1 MLCERCHRNTA
12 TTILT
17 QTINGHASM
26 EHLCA
31 ECAYQ
36 SGFTGLFNGFPFSQI
51 FSGMNRAARG
61 STKRCPKC
69 GASLQEIVNS
79 GHMGCAECYRTFLS
93 DLAPTIQ
100 SIHGKAAHVG
110 KRPSSS
116 VPKPT
121 PIRPLLSEQIAQ
133 LKGDLQQ
140 AVREENFETAAK
152 LRDQIRE
159 LSNGGDEKA
168 EK

>member
-1 MLCERCHRNTA
+1 MLCERCHRNAA

-17 QTINGHASM
+17 QTVNGHTTT

-51 FSGMNRAARG
+51 LSGMNRAART

-69 GASLQEIVNS
+69 GATLQEIVNS
-79 GHMGCAECYRTFLS
+79 GHLGCADCYTTFRSELM
-93 DLAPTIQ
+93 PTIQ
-100 SIHGKAAHVG
+100 SIHGKAAHIG
-110 KRPSSS
+110 KKPKSSI
-116 VPKPT
+116 PKP
-121 PIRPLLSEQIAQ
+121 PPARPLLAERIAQ
-133 LKGDLQQ
+133 LKDDLQQ
-140 AVREENFETAAK
+140 AVKEENFETAAK

-159 LSNGGDEKA
+159 LSDTDSA